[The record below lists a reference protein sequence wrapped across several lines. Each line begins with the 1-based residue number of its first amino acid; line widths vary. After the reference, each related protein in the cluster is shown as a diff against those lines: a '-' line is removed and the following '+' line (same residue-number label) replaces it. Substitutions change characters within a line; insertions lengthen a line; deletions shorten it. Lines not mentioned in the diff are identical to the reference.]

1 MENEKNNSEKGN
13 DELNDELNDKLN
25 DELNDEIIGNNT
37 NLMNNKDK
45 KKIDID
51 LIFNNIIQEE
61 EKKILD
67 KYKLDEIN
75 YFINLTS
82 LFEWAT
88 NSKELFKTLINNENE
103 S

>member
-51 LIFNNIIQEE
+51 LIFNNIIQ
-61 EKKILD
+61 D
-67 KYKLDEIN
+67 DEIN